1 MRAVNLLPPHERRK
15 GLDESARKP
24 LLLVGG
30 GIAVVTVVA
39 TLVAVLAS
47 LEASDTRSRLDAVE
61 AEIAALPEP
70 PEPALDANSLAQER
84 TDRVSALAVALTDRI
99 AFDRLLRQVAL
110 VLPEDAW
117 LTRLDAAAQTPSAPA
132 TPGSGAGAA
141 STDDGPG
148 VTIEGA
154 TWSHDR
160 VAVVLARLSAL
171 PTLQDVRLTGTTR
184 VAPQRDSAGGH
195 DEPQPGKPFVTFV
208 VSADVSTGDQS

>member
-1 MRAVNLLPPHERRK
+1 MRAVNLLPPDERRK
-15 GLDESARKP
+15 GLEESARKP
-24 LLLVGG
+24 LLLAGG
-30 GIAVVTVVA
+30 GIAVVTVLA

-70 PEPALDANSLAQER
+70 QVPALDASTLAQER
-84 TDRVSALAVALTDRI
+84 TDRVSALAAALTGRV
-99 AFDRLLRQVAL
+99 AFDRLLRQVSL

-117 LTRLDAAAQTPSAPA
+117 LTRLDAAAPIPTAPA

-141 STDDGPG
+141 SADSAPG

-160 VAVVLARLSAL
+160 VAVVLARLSAI

-184 VAPQRDSAGGH
+184 VAPQGSSAGG
-195 DEPQPGKPFVTFV
+195 DEEPQPGKPFVTFV
-208 VSADVSTGDQS
+208 VSADVSTGDES